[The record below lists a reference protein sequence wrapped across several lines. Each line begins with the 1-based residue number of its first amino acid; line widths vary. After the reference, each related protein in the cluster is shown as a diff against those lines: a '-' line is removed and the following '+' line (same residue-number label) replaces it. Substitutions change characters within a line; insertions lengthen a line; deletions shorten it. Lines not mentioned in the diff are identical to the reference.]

1 MLPSGLL
8 ALMYLLGAVVVG
20 SILLVLA
27 IRRIAEKGREG
38 FENRDN

>member
-1 MLPSGLL
+1 MFPSVWL
-8 ALMYLLGAVVVG
+8 ALVYLVAAAVIG
-20 SILLVLA
+20 IILLILA

>member
-1 MLPSGLL
+1 MLPSGLVVL
-8 ALMYLLGAVVVG
+8 AYLLGAIVVG
-20 SILLVLA
+20 VILLVLA

>member
-1 MLPSGLL
+1 MLPSWLWVALYL
-8 ALMYLLGAVVVG
+8 AGAAVAG
-20 SILLVLA
+20 IIILVLA